1 MKQVKTKQVSW
12 RNAVNEKCKD
22 CIYDEYG
29 EGTWKAQVE
38 ACTMPDC
45 PLYTIRPV
53 TAKTRKERA
62 VAYQNEHRTENNHE
76 S

>member
-1 MKQVKTKQVSW
+1 MIRVKAKQVSW

-38 ACTMPDC
+38 ACSMPDC

-53 TAKTRKERA
+53 TAATRKERA
-62 VAYQNEHRTENNHE
+62 VRYQKEAQTADLGE
-76 S
+76 

>member
-1 MKQVKTKQVSW
+1 MQISNVKRKSVSW
-12 RNAVNEKCKD
+12 RSAVNEKCKD

-38 ACTMPDC
+38 ACSMPDC
-45 PLYTIRPV
+45 ALYAIRPV
-53 TAKTRKERA
+53 TGGTRKKRA
-62 VAYQNEHRTENNHE
+62 QAYQNEQEQGE